1 MSQAGAD
8 GDTRRGGT
16 KTVWLIVL
24 VVAVAAG
31 SAIAVR
37 VVTLDWDNVAN
48 FSRGTLKEEA
58 ERAAVR

>member
-1 MSQAGAD
+1 MNQAEANC
-8 GDTRRGGT
+8 DTRRGRN

-24 VVAVAAG
+24 VVALAAG

-37 VVTLDWDNVAN
+37 VVTLDWDNVTN
-48 FSRGTLKEEA
+48 FSRGTLKDEA